1 MRQCGGRA
9 RYVRGLRARCVRG
22 GRPMR
27 AWRAG
32 LLRAWR
38 VKMISSTCF
47 PGSISESPK
56 WPPDWMVL
64 RRTRQRG
71 GSASGSHHS
80 VRRQLVDGVKHEQDG
95 PVRSTLPA
103 ELRRERLRQQIRRE
117 HAAAGCGLL
126 VRRAAVFGEGC
137 VELEEDC
144 AEVGG
149 ACGCADGVHRVEGS
163 VPRSHVSDQ
172 ACEEDALGSAQPL
185 AHAGGRRAEE
195 RAAPC
200 GLILKEGHQLRP
212 VEPPLI
218 RARSRLLSRVPDS
231 EPGFASQNLGGI
243 AYHILLVSLSN

>member
-1 MRQCGGRA
+1 MRRCGRRA
-9 RYVRGLRARCVRG
+9 RSVRGLRPRCVRG

-27 AWRAG
+27 AWRVG

-38 VKMISSTCF
+38 VKTISPTCL

-71 GSASGSHHS
+71 GRASGSHHS
-80 VRRQLVDGVKHEQDG
+80 VRRQLVDGVNEQDG

-126 VRRAAVFGEGC
+126 VRRAAVFREGC

-144 AEVGG
+144 RGWW
-149 ACGCADGVHRVEGS
+149 S
-163 VPRSHVSDQ
+163 
-172 ACEEDALGSAQPL
+172 LW
-185 AHAGGRRAEE
+185 
-195 RAAPC
+195 
-200 GLILKEGHQLRP
+200 LR
-212 VEPPLI
+212 
-218 RARSRLLSRVPDS
+218 
-231 EPGFASQNLGGI
+231 
-243 AYHILLVSLSN
+243 